1 MFPEID
7 YRMTLRLAPFIACL
21 TTGIVILCIGIST
34 PSMAQVTAQMA
45 DLSQPPATIALAA
58 NIELPDAPDPQQDAS
73 STAGTSSGQTSSVPA
88 SGTQA
93 KPDAGKPATQ
103 DPDKSQ
109 DQNKSQHDLAEQ
121 QLKQQQKQR
130 VLGIVPNFNTS
141 YVYGA
146 ASLTTGQKFRLA
158 FRSQIDPAAFGIAG
172 FVALIEQAEGSH
184 YAYGGG
190 WGGYAK
196 RYGQTYADS
205 FDGQMLGNAVLPALL
220 HQDPRYFRL
229 GRGSVKRRIMYAL
242 GTNVIA
248 HHDGTG
254 RWEPNYSNVLGNF
267 AAGGISNLYLPANER
282 GFGSTITGGLV
293 VIAEGGVGSM
303 FQEFWPDIARHFL
316 HKDPTDGQDAINAS
330 KPDPTAGEPL
340 FHNPP
345 KHPAPTQ

>member
-1 MFPEID
+1 MN
-7 YRMTLRLAPFIACL
+7 LSLAQIPSCL
-21 TTGIVILCIGIST
+21 KAGLAILCLSAVA
-34 PSMAQVTAQMA
+34 SAQSFGQDASPLHQEPAVTSNV
-45 DLSQPPATIALAA
+45 SQSRVLTASV
-58 NIELPDAPDPQQDAS
+58 ELPDAPQPQDIDSGSDSFAS
-73 STAGTSSGQTSSVPA
+73 SQTPQSA
-88 SGTQA
+88 S
-93 KPDAGKPATQ
+93 PATSQ
-103 DPDKSQ
+103 PETPQ
-109 DQNKSQHDLAEQ
+109 DQRDLAAQ

-146 ASLTTGQKFRLA
+146 APLSAKQKFSLA
-158 FRSQIDPAAFGIAG
+158 FRSEIDPAAFGISG

-190 WGGYAK
+190 WGGYGK

-205 FDGQMLGNAVLPALL
+205 FDGQMIGNAILPSLL

-229 GRGSVKRRIMYAL
+229 GRGPAKRRILYAL

-267 AAGGISNLYLPANER
+267 AAGGISNIYLPANER

-293 VIAEGGVGSM
+293 VLAEGGAGSM
-303 FQEFWPDIARHFL
+303 FQEFWPDIARHYL
-316 HKDPTDGQDAINAS
+316 HRDPTDGQDARN
-330 KPDPTAGEPL
+330 KLLPDPNAGQRL

-345 KHPAPTQ
+345 KKPESQENSQAYRGRRRRS

>member
-1 MFPEID
+1 LFLEIEI
-7 YRMTLRLAPFIACL
+7 RMTLRSIRGFTCLIA
-21 TTGIVILCIGIST
+21 GIVVLC
-34 PSMAQVTAQMA
+34 TAGFAAGQSAGTDLNSVLIA
-45 DLSQPPATIALAA
+45 DA
-58 NIELPDAPDPQQDAS
+58 ELPDAPAPQQTPAS
-73 STAGTSSGQTSSVPA
+73 SSSSGQQPA
-88 SGTQA
+88 SNKKTQEQTA
-93 KPDAGKPATQ
+93 
-103 DPDKSQ
+103 
-109 DQNKSQHDLAEQ
+109 AEQ
-121 QLKQQQKQR
+121 VKQQEHQR

-146 ASLTTGQKFRLA
+146 APLTPKQKFELA

-190 WGGYAK
+190 WGGYGK

-205 FDGQMLGNAVLPALL
+205 FDGQMLGNALLPVIL

-229 GRGSVKRRIMYAL
+229 GRGPVKRRILYAL
-242 GTNVIA
+242 GTNILA

-254 RWEPNYSNVLGNF
+254 RWEPNYSNIVGNF
-267 AAGGISNLYLPANER
+267 AAGGISNLYLPENER

-316 HKDPTDGQDAINAS
+316 HKDPTNGQDAINAM
-330 KPDPTAGEPL
+330 KPDPTAGRPL

-345 KHPAPTQ
+345 KEPKTKD